1 MSRVILVL
9 TSLLALGG
17 CASIKLPAP
26 TPNVENVTVLRNAGI
41 GKTGVSSFTL
51 AAGKKPA
58 IDKSVGVRGSSI
70 SPDQGTFSSYLAAT
84 LRSDLQAADKYD
96 ANSPT
101 VILGELLDN
110 QLHAAGVSEA
120 DAALSVRFR
129 VKRSSD
135 VLYEKVIDQRASWKS
150 SFVGAIAIPDA
161 INHFGEQFRLIL
173 LQLYRDPQFQAAL
186 KPGSQ

>member
-1 MSRVILVL
+1 MKRTILL
-9 TSLLALGG
+9 LASLLALEG
-17 CASIKLPAP
+17 CASFKLPAP
-26 TPNVENVTVLRNAGI
+26 TANIENVSALRDSRVA
-41 GKTGVSSFTL
+41 KAGVSSFSL
-51 AAGKKPA
+51 AGGKA
-58 IDKSVGVRGSSI
+58 AALDKSVSVRGSTI
-70 SPDQGTFSSYLAAT
+70 APEKGTFAAYLGET

-110 QLHAAGVSEA
+110 QLHAAGASQA
-120 DAALSVRFR
+120 DALLSVRFR

-161 INHFGEQFRLIL
+161 INHFGDQFRLIL
-173 LQLYRDPQFQAAL
+173 LQLYKDPQFQAAL
-186 KPGSQ
+186 RPGTQ